1 MPAIIIDK
9 IGQTTHEEVIMKYI
23 ITASILILYTTN
35 AFPQQT
41 CETNDTNE
49 STRIYFANGMSN
61 DPKDASESSLKISD
75 LLYGSPTYAY
85 RTSYNAN
92 ENWLTQLLQV
102 YQQKKLDQKLE
113 VQSEEY
119 WYWLRNMEE
128 APQWFQAVYNDSM
141 DEFQESD
148 VYNDP
153 YLVSH
158 VNNYLQDLY
167 NGKKVVIVAHSQ
179 GNFYAN
185 NAYRRILDEHP
196 EYRDN
201 IGIVGV
207 ATPASSVLGWNND
220 NAAYPYGLYYT
231 TNASDLVINLVRA
244 FYPETLPPNPSQ
256 GYSTGFLGANH
267 GFVDTYLDQNGPFR
281 NRIRDHILQTINM
294 IETPEEAPEC
304 ADVVVETLDASN
316 ISSTSAQMFGRV
328 VSGKDVYVQFIH
340 KQESTPTTLSCD
352 DLIMPESGTFKAGD
366 QYYSTVLLAPDT
378 TYYFRTCGRSGD
390 KISSG
395 AIKTFHTPKPSVP
408 CGNSL
413 KASGGTNG
421 LDMLYSMGSQGGYVL
436 VEFEAY
442 EIPDKLEV
450 WHGGTRI
457 LNTPGYVSDCN
468 YGTVYHNPSKGYEW
482 NIKVFGN
489 SISSTAWVLHISC
502 PSDSKPTEE
511 DFTLCSP

>member
-1 MPAIIIDK
+1 
-9 IGQTTHEEVIMKYI
+9 
-23 ITASILILYTTN
+23 
-35 AFPQQT
+35 
-41 CETNDTNE
+41 
-49 STRIYFANGMSN
+49 MSN
-61 DPKDASESSLKISD
+61 DKSRAFESSEEVKQ
-75 LLYGSPTYAY
+75 LLNSSPNNAY

-102 YQQKKLDQKLE
+102 YQQKKIDQKLE

-185 NAYRRILDEHP
+185 NAYRRILNEHP
-196 EYRDN
+196 EYREN

-256 GYSTGFLGANH
+256 GYSTGFFSANH

-281 NRIRDHILQTINM
+281 NRIRDHILQTISM
-294 IETPEEAPEC
+294 IEAPEEAPACREF
-304 ADVVVETLDASN
+304 AIETLDANN
-316 ISSTSAQMFGRV
+316 ISPTSAQLRGQV
-328 VSGKDVYVQFIH
+328 INGNNVHGEFIL
-340 KQESTPTTLSCD
+340 KQAASTSPLSCY
-352 DLIMPESGTFKAGD
+352 DLTMPESGTLKAGD
-366 QYYSTVLLAPDT
+366 QFTSTVFLVPDN
-378 TYYFRTCGRSGD
+378 TYYFRACGRSGD
-390 KISSG
+390 TISSG
-395 AIKTFHTPKPSVP
+395 EILTFHTPRPSKP
-408 CGNSL
+408 CGSSL
-413 KASGGTNG
+413 ETGGGTNG
-421 LDMLYSMGSQGGYVL
+421 LEVLYSMGSEGGYVL

-442 EIPDKLEV
+442 SIPDKLEI
-450 WHGGTRI
+450 WQGGTTI

-468 YGTVYHNPSKGYEW
+468 YGTVYHNPSRGYEW
-482 NIKVFGN
+482 NVKVFGN
-489 SISSTAWVLHISC
+489 SNSSTAWKLNISC
-502 PSDSKPTEE
+502 PSNSAPTN
-511 DFTLCSP
+511 DDYVLCTP